1 MSQRPKAHPKDY
13 EGTFLNIA
21 KSALLLLLLLDLVT
35 LRAHAIDTSQAQ
47 AKLTAT
53 QIVDKNVAAR
63 GGLQAWRAVQSLSMS
78 GKMEAGGNDR
88 PGIPM
93 PGEKAV
99 AKVVPHRPAEQ
110 VQLPFVLDLKRPR
123 KMRLELQ
130 FNGQTALQVFDG
142 SNGWKLRP
150 FLNRREV
157 ENYSEA
163 ELKSAASEAELDGF
177 LVDYAEKG
185 TKVELDGTEK
195 VEDRDTYR
203 LKLTLKGGQS
213 IHLWVDA
220 ETFLETKLEGHP
232 RRLDGKYYPVEVYYR
247 DFRSV
252 QGLKL
257 PYLLE
262 TVVKNV
268 PGVRDPH
275 GVSEKIT
282 IEQVQVNPKLE
293 DALFAKPKT

>member
-1 MSQRPKAHPKDY
+1 
-13 EGTFLNIA
+13 
-21 KSALLLLLLLDLVT
+21 
-35 LRAHAIDTSQAQ
+35 
-47 AKLTAT
+47 
-53 QIVDKNVAAR
+53 
-63 GGLQAWRAVQSLSMS
+63 
-78 GKMEAGGNDR
+78 
-88 PGIPM
+88 
-93 PGEKAV
+93 
-99 AKVVPHRPAEQ
+99 
-110 VQLPFVLDLKRPR
+110 
-123 KMRLELQ
+123 
-130 FNGQTALQVFDG
+130 
-142 SNGWKLRP
+142 
-150 FLNRREV
+150 V